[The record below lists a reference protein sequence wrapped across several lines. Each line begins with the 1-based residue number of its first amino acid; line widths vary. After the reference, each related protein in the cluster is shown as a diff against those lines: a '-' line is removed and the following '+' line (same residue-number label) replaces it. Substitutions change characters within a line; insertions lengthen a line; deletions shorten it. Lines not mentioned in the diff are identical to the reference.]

1 MIIVILFFLVG
12 TFLVSFLEE
21 EEYLNT
27 RRPDDL
33 VSYLAPRW
41 ITSTKENDGIRYQIR
56 EFSMIDSDFVVPK
69 PSDTFRIFNTGG
81 SFAMGSPYVHQN
93 KNENYFIGGMQD
105 WVKAE
110 LEMRI
115 PSFHFETINAAAGA
129 MNSNRVRQ
137 IVEKLAPLKP
147 DAFIVATGN
156 NEGYVVRTRFNAAL
170 HQWSF
175 YRLLKKT
182 LKPGVPLHHRPMF
195 APQDPNTRKIEKQ
208 YQENITAVVKA
219 CKQYKVPLFI
229 CTLPINV
236 KFMVPY
242 PKSRGKYYPK
252 ASERYLSEGIA
263 LLNKGKTKAALKK
276 LHKSKNLGEAAFY
289 IALILE
295 KQQNYKEAQEYY
307 FIHVENMPKN
317 RIRPSFN
324 EFLRKT
330 ADEEG
335 LYLVDIDRALRS
347 HSPSGIASP
356 GLFTDYC
363 HLTLEGYYLAGQELL
378 KVLLESKLI
387 PIRTT
392 DPLPAPT
399 AEEII
404 DTYNWQQ
411 KYFSKLPESMP
422 GWPQNR

>member
-1 MIIVILFFLVG
+1 M
-12 TFLVSFLEE
+12 
-21 EEYLNT
+21 
-27 RRPDDL
+27 
-33 VSYLAPRW
+33 
-41 ITSTKENDGIRYQIR
+41 
-56 EFSMIDSDFVVPK
+56 
-69 PSDTFRIFNTGG
+69 
-81 SFAMGSPYVHQN
+81 
-93 KNENYFIGGMQD
+93 
-105 WVKAE
+105 
-110 LEMRI
+110 
-115 PSFHFETINAAAGA
+115 
-129 MNSNRVRQ
+129 
-137 IVEKLAPLKP
+137 
-147 DAFIVATGN
+147 
-156 NEGYVVRTRFNAAL
+156 
-170 HQWSF
+170 
-175 YRLLKKT
+175 
-182 LKPGVPLHHRPMF
+182 
-195 APQDPNTRKIEKQ
+195 
-208 YQENITAVVKA
+208 
-219 CKQYKVPLFI
+219 
-229 CTLPINV
+229 
-236 KFMVPY
+236 
-242 PKSRGKYYPK
+242 
-252 ASERYLSEGIA
+252 
-263 LLNKGKTKAALKK
+263 
-276 LHKSKNLGEAAFY
+276 GEAAFY